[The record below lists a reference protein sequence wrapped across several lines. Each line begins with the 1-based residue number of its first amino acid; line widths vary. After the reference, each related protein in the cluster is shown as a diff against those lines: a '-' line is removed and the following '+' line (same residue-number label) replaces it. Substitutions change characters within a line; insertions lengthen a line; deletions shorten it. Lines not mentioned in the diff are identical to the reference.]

1 MTKRVSSKFKIAR
14 SLGVN
19 LWGSVKGPFARG
31 RAYGP
36 GQHGQHKGRLSD
48 YGTQLKAK
56 QKLKKYYGNVSEGQM
71 RKYYFEA
78 MRRKGD
84 ASVNLIGLLESRL
97 DAIVYRLKIA
107 PTVFSSRQI
116 VSHGHVKVNGKRVT
130 IPSYYVKVGDVISV
144 ADKAKNMTLI
154 LGSLQDKTR
163 EVPDYIEWNDKDMTA
178 TYTRVPTIEEIPY
191 PVEMEP
197 NLVIEYY
204 SRMA

>member
-1 MTKRVSSKFKIAR
+1 MTKRLSSKFKVAR

-19 LWGSVKGPFARG
+19 LWGSTKGPFARN

-56 QKLKKYYGNVSEGQM
+56 QKLKKYYGSVSEGQM

-78 MRRKGD
+78 MRRRGD
-84 ASVNLIGLLESRL
+84 TSVNLIGLLESRL
-97 DAIVYRLKIA
+97 DALVYRLKIA

-116 VSHGHVKVNGKRVT
+116 VSHGHIKVNGKRVN
-130 IPSYYVKVGDVISV
+130 IPSYQVKAGDVISV
-144 ADKAKNMTLI
+144 ADAAKEMPLI
-154 LGSLQDKTR
+154 LGSVADKSR
-163 EVPDYIEWNDKDMTA
+163 EVPGYLEFNDKALSA
-178 TYTRVPTIEEIPY
+178 TYTRVPTIDEVPY

>member
-1 MTKRVSSKFKIAR
+1 MTKRHASKFKTAR

-19 LWGSVKGPFARG
+19 LWGSTKGPFARN

-78 MRRKGD
+78 MRRRED
-84 ASVNLIGLLESRL
+84 TSITLIGLLESRL
-97 DAIVYRLKIA
+97 DALVYRAKFA
-107 PTVFSSRQI
+107 PTPFAARQI
-116 VSHGHVKVNGKRVT
+116 VSHGHIKVNGNRVN
-130 IPSYYVKVGDVISV
+130 IASYNVKAGDVISV
-144 ADKAKNMTLI
+144 AEKSKNIPLIQMATADKN
-154 LGSLQDKTR
+154 R
-163 EVPDYIEWNDKDMTA
+163 EVPEYLEYSESDLTAKYI
-178 TYTRVPTIEEIPY
+178 RVPHMDEIPY